1 MKNVF
6 FALMIVVLIPLF
18 AFSNDID
25 PNAIPSPNT
34 NITTQSNYDIGA
46 YDPVK
51 NTRWGT
57 DVQIY
62 SGNVNYISYDYDRN
76 THNLF
81 SLVITDHGGSEDSIN
96 IYKSADL
103 GSTWYLWNT
112 YTMPSVPAY
121 TAKLLVTDNADTA
134 WVSYVLN
141 FQDYYGGELYWRRI
155 LESDSTDASIMH
167 ISDLDG
173 DTIYS
178 FDAAYRDSMI
188 YIAFNGKDTSVYSN
202 AHEIIYEAYN
212 INNGSGWINKTGLFG
227 DPVVNASP
235 AISAGKDGNV
245 FVAIL
250 EDRYYQDTMNVRLK
264 KSSDFGASWSG
275 TVPVSNNTG
284 DFPLSNISCAASN
297 DSIVWVGLTFDVN
310 GDKNWGYYYSTDA
323 GVTFNYSDIY
333 YTAGHS
339 SWDQDLGSMS
349 MSKANSF
356 LTVAFKEDSSSTHN
370 VVFGYIMLSE
380 PSHFYNDSMEVI
392 NDFWATSTFAPVAG
406 TKITHN
412 PYGYFDN
419 SSVLYA
425 GWGPQNV
432 YFDAYN
438 FTGVKEKVENKKN
451 VEFSVSATSIS
462 RNNVDIKLT
471 LGKTANVKATIYN
484 LNGQKIKTLVSG
496 TRESGVYNLKWNRRD
511 SNNNRVAS
519 GIYLIRVS
527 ADNSTKTGK
536 IVIIK

>member
-6 FALMIVVLIPLF
+6 ITLLIVVLIPLF
-18 AFSNDID
+18 AFSNDMD
-25 PNAIPSPNT
+25 PNAFPVSNT
-34 NITTQSNYDIGA
+34 SITTQSNYDIGA

-81 SLVITDHGGSEDSIN
+81 SLVITNHGGSDDSIN

-141 FQDYYGGELYWRRI
+141 FQDYYGGELYWMRI
-155 LESDSTDASIMH
+155 LESDSTYASIMH

-188 YIAFNGKDTSVYSN
+188 YIAFCGIDTSVSSSPY
-202 AHEIIYEAYN
+202 IIAESYN
-212 INNGSGWINKTGLFG
+212 INNGSGWTNKTGLYVN
-227 DPVVNASP
+227 PVTTAPP
-235 AISAGKDGNV
+235 AVSAGKDGNV

-250 EDRYYQDTMNVRLK
+250 ENRLHQDTMNIRLK
-264 KSSDFGASWSG
+264 KSSNFGASWSG

-284 DFPLSNISCAASN
+284 NFPLSNISCAASN

-323 GVTFNYSDIY
+323 GVTFNYSAIY

-349 MSKANSF
+349 MAKANSF
-356 LTVAFKEDSSSTHN
+356 LTVAFKEDTSGMHN
-370 VVFGYIMLSE
+370 VVFGYIMPSD
-380 PSHFYNDSMEVI
+380 PSHFYNDTLEVI
-392 NDFWATSTFAPVAG
+392 NDNWATGTFAPVAG
-406 TKITHN
+406 TKITKVGSF
-412 PYGYFDN
+412 YYTN

-438 FTGVKEKVENKKN
+438 FTGVKEKIENKKN